1 MTEAPA
7 LMKSC
12 EAVRLVTLLRFSE
25 AIALASHLKFG
36 LSIMFT
42 LPENSNPWFL
52 IEPTL
57 AS

>member
-1 MTEAPA
+1 
-7 LMKSC
+7 MKSWDD
-12 EAVRLVTLLRFSE
+12 VRLVTLLRFSE
-25 AIALASHLKFG
+25 AITVASHLKSG